1 MLYENN
7 NRAPNQSE
15 IWMERKMTEV
25 KSQKKDDVN
34 KHGLEKRITARPKE
48 QIRKKYSK

>member
-1 MLYENN
+1 MLYRNN
-7 NRAPNQSE
+7 NREPNQSE
-15 IWMERKMTEV
+15 IWMERKMTDV

-34 KHGLEKRITARPKE
+34 KHELEKRITDRPRE